1 MDGACTAV
9 VDIVVVVVDIVVVVV
24 VLVMSSGNTMNT
36 NTSPAVRGQ
45 LPNNAQQQPRLPGQF
60 TNTAILANL

>member
-1 MDGACTAV
+1 M
-9 VDIVVVVVDIVVVVV
+9 VVVA

-45 LPNNAQQQPRLPGQF
+45 LPNNAQQQQPRLPGQF
-60 TNTAILANL
+60 TNTAILANLLLYQTYIVRLLTFKFL